1 MLELLVALT
10 IVEVVLLLAVLARY
24 LLATLRGLRDIGK
37 LLDQISFGVRAI
49 DTQTARI
56 APDTDRLETTL
67 GDAVQLLD
75 SVGTQP
81 SGRGHGGR
89 REQRS

>member
-10 IVEVVLLLAVLARY
+10 IVEVVLLLAVLAGY
-24 LLATLRGLRDIGK
+24 LLATLRGLRDIGR

-56 APDTDRLETTL
+56 APDTDRLEAAL
-67 GDAVQLLD
+67 GDAVELLGSAAAESPGGGD
-75 SVGTQP
+75 
-81 SGRGHGGR
+81 GGR
-89 REQRS
+89 RGERP